1 MHHAPVTRLLRQ
13 SPFKKYRT
21 SYLSYPSHPHLTPLP
36 RYSTSANLF
45 GHVERS
51 HSSPNLAR
59 VVLSDSRQGSR
70 SATPQGSRTVSR
82 TVTPRGS
89 RAPSPVRA
97 SSLLVDDSQV
107 DSYPADVCVE
117 HGDAVECKSL
127 PAWAQDYADL
137 MSLPEGASTPQK
149 LQLVKKVV
157 AQGCQLSYNVLHP
170 GREGKEKVYKNLW
183 HTPTCTHLAPP

>member
-1 MHHAPVTRLLRQ
+1 MCRLPVGA
-13 SPFKKYRT
+13 KV
-21 SYLSYPSHPHLTPLP
+21 LSKLQGHMSFTLP
-36 RYSTSANLF
+36 TAQQANLF

-149 LQLVKKVV
+149 LQLVKKMV
-157 AQGCQLSYNVLHP
+157 ALPAVLQRDAPRFFDHGGGGQVICRLP
-170 GREGKEKVYKNLW
+170 PPVRVQVHVHVQKEQQRL
-183 HTPTCTHLAPP
+183 